1 MKHMYIVVLIGLL
14 GIWYLAHGK
23 RIGITEDMLY
33 NYEIEKSRERTFLIW
48 LMPYFR
54 SEDKKEQLASLLQ
67 VIVVAVMSML
77 NALKMSSDIEGIV
90 VFCITFIVCTWFI
103 KVMVATINWLQT
115 YSRMLTLDGIFAIC
129 VPLVI
134 LWHMPKMC
142 SVLEIRLTF
151 LTLLLSTCIV
161 YGEIIHIVVGQK
173 MHLSKEIQIKSI
185 LTWLAIILM
194 NLYALL
200 VFVQFYMNVK
210 AHHFIAAE
218 HLTKEAM
225 VDLFYYLI
233 VTFTTVGFGDIRPST
248 SLAKIIT
255 SIIAISGM
263 LFTGMF
269 MGAVLSTDEKN
280 K

>member
-1 MKHMYIVVLIGLL
+1 MYIVLLIGLL
-14 GIWYLAHGK
+14 GIWYIAHGK
-23 RIGITEDMLY
+23 TVGLTENVPFKY
-33 NYEIEKSRERTFLIW
+33 KIERNKKSPLIEW
-48 LMPYFR
+48 LMPYCR
-54 SEDKKEQLASLLQ
+54 SKDKGERLAGLLQ
-67 VIVVAVMSML
+67 VMVVTIISML
-77 NALKMSSDIEGIV
+77 NALRIASYTEGIV
-90 VFCITFIVCTWFI
+90 VFGITFIVGTWLI
-103 KVMVATINWLQT
+103 KVMVATLDWLQT
-115 YSRMLTLDGIFAIC
+115 YSRMLTLNGVFAIC
-129 VPLVI
+129 APLII

-142 SVLEIRLTF
+142 SVFEIHLTF

-161 YGEIIHIVVGQK
+161 YGEIIHIVIGK
-173 MHLSKEIQIKSI
+173 GLHLSKEVQIKSI
-185 LTWLAIILM
+185 LTWLGIILM

-255 SIIAISGM
+255 SLIAISGM

-269 MGAVLSTDEKN
+269 MGAVLSRDEKN

>member
-1 MKHMYIVVLIGLL
+1 MYTVLLVGLL
-14 GIWYLAHGK
+14 GVWYMAHGK
-23 RIGITEDMLY
+23 IINITEDIPL
-33 NYEIEKSRERTFLIW
+33 NNKIERNKKRAFAMWLI
-48 LMPYFR
+48 PCCR
-54 SEDKKEQLASLLQ
+54 SKDKGEQLACFLQ
-67 VIVVAVMSML
+67 VIVVAIISML
-77 NALKMSSDIEGIV
+77 NALRVSSYIQGCVI
-90 VFCITFIVCTWFI
+90 FCITFIVCTWLI
-103 KVMVATINWLQT
+103 KVMVATLDWLQT
-115 YSRMLTLDGIFAIC
+115 YGKMLTLNGAFAIC
-129 VPLVI
+129 APLII

-161 YGEIIHIVVGQK
+161 YGEIIHIVIGK
-173 MHLSKEIQIKSI
+173 DTHLSKEVQIKSI

-248 SLAKIIT
+248 SLAKMVT

-269 MGAVLSTDEKN
+269 MGAILSTDKRN
-280 K
+280 N